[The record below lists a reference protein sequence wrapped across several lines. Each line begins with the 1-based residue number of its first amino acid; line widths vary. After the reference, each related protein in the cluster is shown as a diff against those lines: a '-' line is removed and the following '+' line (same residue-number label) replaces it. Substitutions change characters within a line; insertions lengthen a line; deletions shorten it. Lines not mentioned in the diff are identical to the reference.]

1 MGVKEAKKEC
11 LGGGKGRR
19 RLGDKRKVWL
29 VGKSER
35 SIYKRSTRR
44 ARWTPCRKP
53 GQFCLG
59 KTKTSFLIF
68 STQKKC
74 SEIFKLKKKLFVEKY
89 HLLKCI

>member
-19 RLGDKRKVWL
+19 GLGDKRKVWHM
-29 VGKSER
+29 GKPER
-35 SIYKRSTRR
+35 SIYERR
-44 ARWTPCRKP
+44 ACWTPWRKP

-59 KTKTSFLIF
+59 KAKTSFLIF
-68 STQKKC
+68 STRKKC
-74 SEIFKLKKKLFVEKY
+74 SEIFKLKKKKLFVEKY